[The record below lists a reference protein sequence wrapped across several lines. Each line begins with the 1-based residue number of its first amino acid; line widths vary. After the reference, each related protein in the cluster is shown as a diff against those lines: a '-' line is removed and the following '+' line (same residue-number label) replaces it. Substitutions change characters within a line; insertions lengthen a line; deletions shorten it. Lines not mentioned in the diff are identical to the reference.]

1 MAQQFNSNQASQAAK
16 TDAKKVRQQN
26 QQSAQ
31 GLSNEFS
38 SELTNTANVRQQNQQ
53 AEANKSK
60 NVGQQPS

>member
-16 TDAKKVRQQN
+16 TDVKKVRQQN

-31 GLSNEFS
+31 GTGNEFA
-38 SELTNTANVRQQNQQ
+38 SELTNAANVRQQNQK